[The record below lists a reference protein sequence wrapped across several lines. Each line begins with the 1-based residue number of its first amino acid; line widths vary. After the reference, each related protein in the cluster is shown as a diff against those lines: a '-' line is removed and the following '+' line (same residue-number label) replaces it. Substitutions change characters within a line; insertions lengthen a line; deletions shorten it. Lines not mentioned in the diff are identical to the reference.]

1 MAESVIVAHGLF
13 LPGVET
19 RLLRN
24 RLSQAGFRPY
34 LFQFP
39 SVRGTLAHNVERLAK
54 FAEGVR
60 GDRLHFVG
68 YSLGGVLT
76 LHMLYRHRL
85 ARVGRIVC
93 MGSPLTGSRTASQFM
108 KKDFSRPLVGRS
120 LAEHTRAAGL
130 TRWDLDYDLGII
142 AGTRGVGVGML
153 VSDLPEPNDGTV
165 AVEETRI
172 PGATDHIS
180 LPLTHTQ
187 LMFDRSAARQVVH
200 FLRHGRFAASQ
211 SSS

>member
-1 MAESVIVAHGLF
+1 MSESVIVAHGLF

-24 RLSQAGFRPY
+24 RLRQAGFRPY

-39 SVRGTLAHNVERLAK
+39 SVRGSLAHNVERFAK
-54 FAEGVR
+54 FAECVR

-108 KKDFSRPLVGRS
+108 KKDFSRSLVGRS
-120 LAEHTRAAGL
+120 LAEHTTAGGL
-130 TRWDLDYDLGII
+130 ARWDLGFDLGII
-142 AGTRGVGVGML
+142 AGTRSVGVGMF
-153 VSDLPEPNDGTV
+153 VRDLPEPNDGTV

-172 PGATDHIS
+172 AGATDYTN

-187 LMFDRSAARQVVH
+187 LMFDRVAARQVVH
-200 FLRHGRFAASQ
+200 FLRYGHFAG
-211 SSS
+211 